1 LIVPLYIEGLHPI
14 QWNKKAFDQLV
25 LEKRTKELV
34 KALVEVRI
42 SAERMEDVIEGKGN
56 GLIMLLHGSP
66 GTGKTLT
73 AGTFLCVELNG
84 HC

>member
-1 LIVPLYIEGLHPI
+1 MIDQLHTI

-25 LEKRTKELV
+25 LDPKTKDLV

-42 SAERMEDVIEGKGN
+42 SEDRMEDVIGGKGN
-56 GLIMLLHGSP
+56 GLMILLHGGP

-73 AGTFLCVELNG
+73 AGKISLINSKSNR
-84 HC
+84 